1 MDQTKNYSEYIPNFL
16 KDFLKKI
23 NTWMLFTILL
33 LIIFLRNLLHL
44 FYNYII
50 FRFVKFYEVD
60 TSRKIF
66 FLWLNKSYLDF
77 YKNTSSE
84 LVKDFRDSI
93 GGYVMFVESVSRFI
107 SDLII
112 LIMFG
117 LFLLYISFNET
128 LIIFLYY
135 ILIFFVFKK
144 IVSKLSYRYGEISN
158 LSSNKI
164 NLSIINTF
172 KNFSQ
177 IILRKLET
185 NFLNLI
191 SDYVNKFSYSRLI
204 ISFIKS
210 NTKQFFEI
218 SILFFIFIF
227 FSLFNS

>member
-1 MDQTKNYSEYIPNFL
+1 MDALSIFSLLPLTSLLFETDLSLDQTKNYQNTFQIFKRFS
-16 KDFLKKI
+16 KKI

-60 TSRKIF
+60 TSRKI

-117 LFLLYISFNET
+117 LFLLYIF
-128 LIIFLYY
+128 
-135 ILIFFVFKK
+135 
-144 IVSKLSYRYGEISN
+144 
-158 LSSNKI
+158 
-164 NLSIINTF
+164 
-172 KNFSQ
+172 
-177 IILRKLET
+177 
-185 NFLNLI
+185 
-191 SDYVNKFSYSRLI
+191 
-204 ISFIKS
+204 
-210 NTKQFFEI
+210 
-218 SILFFIFIF
+218 
-227 FSLFNS
+227 